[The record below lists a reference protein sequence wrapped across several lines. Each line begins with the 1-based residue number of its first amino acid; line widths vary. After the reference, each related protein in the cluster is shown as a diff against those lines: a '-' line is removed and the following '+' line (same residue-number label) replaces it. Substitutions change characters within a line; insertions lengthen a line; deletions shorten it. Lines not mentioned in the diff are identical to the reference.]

1 MKNLIGI
8 FIVLLMIAISC
19 SSSEKVVETPQ
30 LTDYMDTV
38 SYSVGVDIGKSFR
51 LQEMDINPDVMARG
65 LSDAFSDKE
74 TALTDEETQ
83 STLIKF
89 RQEFQEKQREIAQR
103 KAQETAIAE
112 EAYLAES
119 ASKEGV
125 VSLPSGLQ
133 YKVIT
138 PGDGPSPL
146 TTDKV
151 KVHYKG
157 SLADGTIFDSS
168 YDRGQPT
175 SFTVSGVIKGWTE
188 ALLLMQV
195 GSKWELTIPS
205 KLGYGARGGGGKI
218 PPNSTLLFEVELL
231 AIE

>member
-1 MKNLIGI
+1 MKNLMGI
-8 FIVLLMIAISC
+8 FTILLMIAISC
-19 SSSEKVVETPQ
+19 TSSEKVVKTPQ

-205 KLGYGARGGGGKI
+205 KLGYGARGSGGKI

-231 AIE
+231 GIE

>member
-1 MKNLIGI
+1 MKKLIGI
-8 FIVLLMIAISC
+8 VIASLMIAISC
-19 SSSEKVVETPQ
+19 TSNEKVVETPQ
-30 LTDYMDTV
+30 LTNYMDTV

-51 LQEMDINPDVMARG
+51 LQEMDIDPDVMARG
-65 LSDAFSDKE
+65 LNDAFSDKE
-74 TALTDEETQ
+74 TSLTNEEVQ
-83 STLIKF
+83 STLIRF
-89 RQEFQEKQREIAQR
+89 RQEFQQKQREIAQR
-103 KAQETAIAE
+103 KAQAAAAVG
-112 EAYLAES
+112 EAYLVEN

-133 YKVIT
+133 YKVII

-146 TTDKV
+146 STDKV

-157 SLADGTIFDSS
+157 TLVDGTVFDSS
-168 YDRGQPT
+168 YDRGQPASNNVT
-175 SFTVSGVIKGWTE
+175 GFIQGWTE

-205 KLGYGARGGGGKI
+205 KLGYGARGSGGKI

-231 AIE
+231 GIE

>member
-19 SSSEKVVETPQ
+19 TSSEKVVETPQ

-74 TALTDEETQ
+74 TALTDEEIQ
-83 STLIKF
+83 STLINF
-89 RQEFQEKQREIAQR
+89 RQEFQQKQREIAQR
-103 KAQETAIAE
+103 KAQEAAITE
-112 EAYLAES
+112 ESHLAES

-205 KLGYGARGGGGKI
+205 KLGYGTRGSGGTI

>member
-1 MKNLIGI
+1 
-8 FIVLLMIAISC
+8 MIAISC
-19 SSSEKVVETPQ
+19 TSSEKLVETPQ

-51 LQEMDINPDVMARG
+51 LQEMEINPNVMARG
-65 LSDAFSDKE
+65 LSDAFSNKE
-74 TALTDEETQ
+74 TAITDEEIQ
-83 STLIKF
+83 STLINF
-89 RQEFQEKQREIAQR
+89 RQEFQQKQRELAQR
-103 KAQETAIAE
+103 KAQEAAVAE

-205 KLGYGARGGGGKI
+205 KLGYGARGSGGKI

-231 AIE
+231 GIE

>member
-1 MKNLIGI
+1 
-8 FIVLLMIAISC
+8 
-19 SSSEKVVETPQ
+19 
-30 LTDYMDTV
+30 
-38 SYSVGVDIGKSFR
+38 
-51 LQEMDINPDVMARG
+51 MDINPDVMARG

-74 TALTDEETQ
+74 TALTDEEIQ
-83 STLIKF
+83 STLISF
-89 RQEFQEKQREIAQR
+89 RQEFQQKQREIAQQ
-103 KAQETAIAE
+103 KAQAAAVEE
-112 EAYLAES
+112 EAYLVES
-119 ASKEGV
+119 ALKEGV

-146 TTDKV
+146 STDRV

-157 SLADGTIFDSS
+157 TLVDGTVFDSS
-168 YDRGQPT
+168 YDRGQPASNNVT
-175 SFTVSGVIKGWTE
+175 GFIKGWVE

-205 KLGYGARGGGGKI
+205 KLGYGTRGSGGII

>member
-1 MKNLIGI
+1 MKSLIGI

-19 SSSEKVVETPQ
+19 TSSEKVVETPQ

-74 TALTDEETQ
+74 TALTDEEIQ
-83 STLIKF
+83 STLINF
-89 RQEFQEKQREIAQR
+89 RQEFQQKQREIAQR
-103 KAQETAIAE
+103 KAQEAAVAE
-112 EAYLAES
+112 ESYLAES

-205 KLGYGARGGGGKI
+205 KLGYGTRGSGDRI

>member
-19 SSSEKVVETPQ
+19 TSSEKVVETPQ

-74 TALTDEETQ
+74 TALTDEEIQ
-83 STLIKF
+83 STLINF
-89 RQEFQEKQREIAQR
+89 RQEFQQKQREIAQR
-103 KAQETAIAE
+103 KAQETAVAE
-112 EAYLAES
+112 ESYLAES

-205 KLGYGARGGGGKI
+205 TLGYGTRGSGGKI

-231 AIE
+231 GIE

>member
-19 SSSEKVVETPQ
+19 TSSEKVVETPQ

-51 LQEMDINPDVMARG
+51 LQEMDIDPDAMARG
-65 LSDAFSDKE
+65 LGDAFSDKE
-74 TALTDEETQ
+74 TALTDEEIQ
-83 STLIKF
+83 STLINF
-89 RQEFQEKQREIAQR
+89 RQEFQQKQREIAQR
-103 KAQETAIAE
+103 KAQEAAVAE

-205 KLGYGARGGGGKI
+205 KLGYGTRGSGDRI

>member
-19 SSSEKVVETPQ
+19 SNSEKVVETPQ
-30 LTDYMDTV
+30 LTDYTDTV

-151 KVHYKG
+151 KVHYNG

-205 KLGYGARGGGGKI
+205 KLGYGARGSGGKI
-218 PPNSTLLFEVELL
+218 PPNSTLLFEVEL
-231 AIE
+231 

>member
-1 MKNLIGI
+1 MKKLIGI
-8 FIVLLMIAISC
+8 FILSLMIAISC
-19 SSSEKVVETPQ
+19 TSSEKVVETPQ

-51 LQEMDINPDVMARG
+51 LQEMDIDPDVMARG
-65 LSDAFSDKE
+65 LNDAFSDKE
-74 TALTDEETQ
+74 TALTKEEVQ

-89 RQEFQEKQREIAQR
+89 RQEFQQKQREIAQR
-103 KAQETAIAE
+103 KAQEAAVAE
-112 EAYLAES
+112 ETYLAEN
-119 ASKEGV
+119 ATKEGV

-146 TTDKV
+146 KTDKV

-157 SLADGTIFDSS
+157 TLIDGTVFDSS
-168 YDRGQPT
+168 YDLGQPA
-175 SFTVSGVIKGWTE
+175 SFNVSGVIKGWTE

-205 KLGYGARGGGGKI
+205 ILGYGTRGRGGKI
-218 PPNSTLLFEVELL
+218 PPNSTLLFELELL
-231 AIE
+231 GIE

>member
-1 MKNLIGI
+1 MKKKNAI
-8 FIVLLMIAISC
+8 FIVLLMITISC
-19 SSSEKVVETPQ
+19 TSSEKVVEVSE

-38 SYSVGVDIGKSFR
+38 SYSVGIDIGKSFR

-74 TALTDEETQ
+74 TALTDEEIQ
-83 STLIKF
+83 STLINF
-89 RQEFQEKQREIAQR
+89 RQEFQQKQRDIAQR
-103 KAQETAIAE
+103 KAQDAAVAETT
-112 EAYLAES
+112 YLTENAT
-119 ASKEGV
+119 KEGV

-133 YKVIT
+133 YKVIS

-146 TTDKV
+146 KTDKV

-157 SLADGTIFDSS
+157 TLIDGTVFDSS

-175 SFTVSGVIKGWTE
+175 SFNVSGVIKGWTE

-205 KLGYGARGGGGKI
+205 KLGYGTRGSGDRI

>member
-19 SSSEKVVETPQ
+19 TSSEKVVETPQ

-119 ASKEGV
+119 AAKEGV

-205 KLGYGARGGGGKI
+205 KLGYGARGSGGKI

-231 AIE
+231 GIE

>member
-205 KLGYGARGGGGKI
+205 KLGYGTRGSGGKI

>member
-19 SSSEKVVETPQ
+19 TSSEKLVETPK

-51 LQEMDINPDVMARG
+51 LQEMEINPNVMARG

-74 TALTDEETQ
+74 TAITDEEIQ
-83 STLIKF
+83 STLINF
-89 RQEFQEKQREIAQR
+89 RQEFQQKQRELAQQ
-103 KAQETAIAE
+103 KAQEAAVAE

-119 ASKEGV
+119 ALKDGV

-138 PGDGPSPL
+138 PGNGPRPL

-205 KLGYGARGGGGKI
+205 KLGYGARGSGGKI

-231 AIE
+231 GIE

>member
-1 MKNLIGI
+1 MKTLIGI

-19 SSSEKVVETPQ
+19 TSSEKVVETPQ

-51 LQEMDINPDVMARG
+51 LQEMDINPDAMARG

-74 TALTDEETQ
+74 TALTDEEIQ
-83 STLIKF
+83 STLINF
-89 RQEFQEKQREIAQR
+89 RQEFQKKQREIAQQ
-103 KAQETAIAE
+103 KAQAAAVAE

-133 YKVIT
+133 YKVII

-205 KLGYGARGGGGKI
+205 KLGYGARGSGGKI

-231 AIE
+231 GIE

>member
-103 KAQETAIAE
+103 KAQEAAIAE

-205 KLGYGARGGGGKI
+205 KLGYGARGSGGKI

-231 AIE
+231 GIE

>member
-1 MKNLIGI
+1 MKKQIGI
-8 FIVLLMIAISC
+8 FIAFLMIAISC
-19 SSSEKVVETPQ
+19 TTNEKVAKAPQ
-30 LTDYMDTV
+30 LIDYMDTV

-51 LQEMDINPDVMARG
+51 LQEMDIDPDAMARG

-74 TALTDEETQ
+74 TVLTEEEIQ
-83 STLIKF
+83 STLINF
-89 RQEFQEKQREIAQR
+89 RQIFQQKQREIAQR
-103 KAQETAIAE
+103 KAQEAAEAE
-112 EAYLAES
+112 EAFLAES
-119 ASKEGV
+119 ALKEGV

-138 PGDGPSPL
+138 PGNGPSPL

-151 KVHYKG
+151 NVHYKG
-157 SLADGTIFDSS
+157 SLADGTVFDSS

-188 ALLLMQV
+188 ALLLMKV

-205 KLGYGARGGGGKI
+205 KLGYGARGSGGKI

-231 AIE
+231 GIE

>member
-19 SSSEKVVETPQ
+19 TSSEKVVETPQ

-74 TALTDEETQ
+74 TALTGEEIQ
-83 STLIKF
+83 STLINF
-89 RQEFQEKQREIAQR
+89 RQEFQQKQREIAQR
-103 KAQETAIAE
+103 KAQEEAVAE

-205 KLGYGARGGGGKI
+205 KLGYGTRGSGGKI

-231 AIE
+231 GIE

>member
-8 FIVLLMIAISC
+8 FIVLLIVAISC
-19 SSSEKVVETPQ
+19 TSSEKLVETPQ

-74 TALTDEETQ
+74 TALTDEEIQ
-83 STLIKF
+83 STLINF
-89 RQEFQEKQREIAQR
+89 RQEFQQKQREIAQR
-103 KAQETAIAE
+103 KAQEAAVAE
-112 EAYLAES
+112 ESYLAES

-205 KLGYGARGGGGKI
+205 KLGYGARGSGGKI

-231 AIE
+231 GIE

>member
-1 MKNLIGI
+1 
-8 FIVLLMIAISC
+8 
-19 SSSEKVVETPQ
+19 
-30 LTDYMDTV
+30 
-38 SYSVGVDIGKSFR
+38 VGVDIGKSFR
-51 LQEMDINPDVMARG
+51 LQEMDINADVMARG

-74 TALTDEETQ
+74 TALTDEVIQ
-83 STLIKF
+83 STLINF
-89 RQEFQEKQREIAQR
+89 REEFQQKQREIAQR
-103 KAQETAIAE
+103 KVQEAAVAE
-112 EAYLAES
+112 EAYLVES

-146 TTDKV
+146 STDRV

-157 SLADGTIFDSS
+157 TLVDGTVFDSS
-168 YDRGQPT
+168 YDRGQPASNNVT
-175 SFTVSGVIKGWTE
+175 GFIKGWVE

-205 KLGYGARGGGGKI
+205 KLGYGTRGSGAII
-218 PPNSTLLFEVELL
+218 PPNSTLLFEIELL

>member
-19 SSSEKVVETPQ
+19 TSSEKVVETPQ

-74 TALTDEETQ
+74 TALTDEEIQ
-83 STLIKF
+83 STLINF
-89 RQEFQEKQREIAQR
+89 RQEFQQKQREIAQR
-103 KAQETAIAE
+103 KAQEAAIAE

-205 KLGYGARGGGGKI
+205 KLGYGTRGSGDRI

>member
-1 MKNLIGI
+1 MKNLMGI

-19 SSSEKVVETPQ
+19 TSSEKVVETPQ

-83 STLIKF
+83 STLINF

-103 KAQETAIAE
+103 KAQEAAVAE

-205 KLGYGARGGGGKI
+205 KLGYGTRGSGGII
-218 PPNSTLLFEVELL
+218 PPNSTLLFEIELL

>member
-19 SSSEKVVETPQ
+19 TSSEKVVETPQ

-51 LQEMDINPDVMARG
+51 LQEMDINPDAMARG
-65 LSDAFSDKE
+65 LSDAFADKE
-74 TALTDEETQ
+74 TALTDEEIQ
-83 STLIKF
+83 STLINF
-89 RQEFQEKQREIAQR
+89 REVFQQKQREIAQR
-103 KAQETAIAE
+103 KAQEAAVAE

-205 KLGYGARGGGGKI
+205 TLGYGTRGSGGKI

-231 AIE
+231 GIE

>member
-1 MKNLIGI
+1 MKKQISI
-8 FIVLLMIAISC
+8 IIAFLMIAISC
-19 SSSEKVVETPQ
+19 TTSEKVVKAPQ
-30 LTDYMDTV
+30 LIDYMDTV

-51 LQEMDINPDVMARG
+51 LQEMDIDPDAMARG

-74 TALTDEETQ
+74 TVLTDEEIQ
-83 STLIKF
+83 STLINF
-89 RQEFQEKQREIAQR
+89 RQEFQKKQREIAQQ
-103 KAQETAIAE
+103 KAQAAAVAE

-119 ASKEGV
+119 ALKESV

-146 TTDKV
+146 STDRV

-157 SLADGTIFDSS
+157 TLVDGTVFDSS
-168 YDRGQPT
+168 YDRGQPASNNVT
-175 SFTVSGVIKGWTE
+175 GFIKGWVE

-205 KLGYGARGGGGKI
+205 KLGYGTRGSGGTI

>member
-1 MKNLIGI
+1 MKKLIGI
-8 FIVLLMIAISC
+8 FIALLMIAISC
-19 SSSEKVVETPQ
+19 TSSEKAVETPQ

-51 LQEMDINPDVMARG
+51 LQEMDIDPDVMARG
-65 LSDAFSDKE
+65 LNDAFSDKE
-74 TALTDEETQ
+74 TALTKEEVQ

-89 RQEFQEKQREIAQR
+89 RQEFQQKQREIAQR
-103 KAQETAIAE
+103 KAQEAAVSE
-112 EAYLAES
+112 ETYLAEN
-119 ASKEGV
+119 AKKEGV

-146 TTDKV
+146 KTDKV

-157 SLADGTIFDSS
+157 TLIDGTVFDSS

-175 SFTVSGVIKGWTE
+175 SFNVSGVIKGWTE

-205 KLGYGARGGGGKI
+205 KLGYGTRGGGGKI

-231 AIE
+231 GIE

>member
-19 SSSEKVVETPQ
+19 TSSEKVVETPQ

-74 TALTDEETQ
+74 TALTDEEIQ
-83 STLIKF
+83 STLINF
-89 RQEFQEKQREIAQR
+89 RQEFQQKQREIAQR
-103 KAQETAIAE
+103 KAQEAAVAE

-119 ASKEGV
+119 ALKEGV

-205 KLGYGARGGGGKI
+205 KLGYGTRGSGDRI

>member
-1 MKNLIGI
+1 MKKQISI
-8 FIVLLMIAISC
+8 IIAFLMIAISC
-19 SSSEKVVETPQ
+19 TTSEKVVKAPQ
-30 LTDYMDTV
+30 LIDYMDTV

-51 LQEMDINPDVMARG
+51 LQEMDIDPDAMARG

-74 TALTDEETQ
+74 TALTDEEIQ
-83 STLIKF
+83 STLINF
-89 RQEFQEKQREIAQR
+89 RQVFQQKQREVAER
-103 KAQETAIAE
+103 KAQEAAVAE

-146 TTDKV
+146 STDRV

-157 SLADGTIFDSS
+157 TLVDGTVFDSS
-168 YDRGQPT
+168 YDRGQPASNNVT
-175 SFTVSGVIKGWTE
+175 GFIKGWVE

-205 KLGYGARGGGGKI
+205 KLGYGTRGSGGLI

>member
-1 MKNLIGI
+1 MKDLMGI

-19 SSSEKVVETPQ
+19 TSSEKVVETPQ

-205 KLGYGARGGGGKI
+205 KLGYGTRGSGDRI

>member
-1 MKNLIGI
+1 MKKQISI
-8 FIVLLMIAISC
+8 FIAFLIIAISC
-19 SSSEKVVETPQ
+19 TTSEKVVETPQ
-30 LTDYMDTV
+30 LIDYMDTV

-51 LQEMDINPDVMARG
+51 LQEMDIDPDAMARG
-65 LSDAFSDKE
+65 LGDAFSDKE
-74 TALTDEETQ
+74 TALTDEEIQ
-83 STLIKF
+83 STLINF
-89 RQEFQEKQREIAQR
+89 RQEFQKKQREIAQQ
-103 KAQETAIAE
+103 KAQVAAVAE
-112 EAYLAES
+112 EVYLAES
-119 ASKEGV
+119 ALKESV

-146 TTDKV
+146 STDRV

-157 SLADGTIFDSS
+157 TLVDGTVFDSS
-168 YDRGQPT
+168 YDRGQPASNNVT
-175 SFTVSGVIKGWTE
+175 GFIKGWVE

-205 KLGYGARGGGGKI
+205 KLGYGTRGSGGTI